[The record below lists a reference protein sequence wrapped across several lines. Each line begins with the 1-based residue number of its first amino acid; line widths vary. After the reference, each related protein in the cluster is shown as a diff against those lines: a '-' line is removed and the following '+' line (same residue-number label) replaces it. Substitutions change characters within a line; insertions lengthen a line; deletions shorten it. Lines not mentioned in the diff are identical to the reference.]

1 MSAKKV
7 KKIENKKPM
16 WLSFID
22 PSDSKNFFVKNVW
35 LFVAFFVPFLLMYGC
50 FAYFKI
56 APFGDQQILVTD
68 LWHQY

>member
-35 LFVAFFVPFLLMYGC
+35 LFVAFFVNM
-50 FAYFKI
+50 I
-56 APFGDQQILVTD
+56 
-68 LWHQY
+68 